1 MKLGVMGVGYVGLI
15 TAVCFADKGY
25 DVYVHDIAKEKI
37 ATLQSGG
44 LPIFEE
50 GLSQLFALN
59 KHRLHFIHEA
69 SFIAVECDI
78 LFICVGTPQD
88 DTGKAN
94 LTYVREVVELIGR
107 ESQSDKIIIIKS
119 TVPPGTTEKME
130 QLANKKA
137 SPSVE
142 IRFVHNPEF
151 LRQGKA
157 VYDFMNPERIVIG
170 SSHVSA
176 IKVVKELYKS
186 WDVSVI
192 ETDCKSAELLKYTAN
207 SFLAMKISFINMIS
221 QLSDQLKTNIDDIAY
236 GIGLD
241 QRIGG
246 EFLKAGI
253 GFGGSCFPKD
263 LNAINHV
270 ASEVGIRLPL
280 IEDTAAIND
289 EQGML
294 FFEKMRSYFDGAGLA
309 GKKIALLGLSFKPF
323 TDDTRSS
330 PAIGLAKS
338 LLKERAFLSAYDPLV
353 KDFPIQDVSVLS
365 SLNEA
370 LDQTDIAV
378 IVTDWPEFKSLL
390 MAENL
395 KKMKQAVI
403 FDGRNM
409 FTLEEIRKVSDQK
422 PLHYVSIGR
431 PIVST
436 LHENKWEMISN
447 QAII

>member
-1 MKLGVMGVGYVGLI
+1 
-15 TAVCFADKGY
+15 
-25 DVYVHDIAKEKI
+25 
-37 ATLQSGG
+37 
-44 LPIFEE
+44 
-50 GLSQLFALN
+50 
-59 KHRLHFIHEA
+59 
-69 SFIAVECDI
+69 
-78 LFICVGTPQD
+78 
-88 DTGKAN
+88 
-94 LTYVREVVELIGR
+94 
-107 ESQSDKIIIIKS
+107 
-119 TVPPGTTEKME
+119 
-130 QLANKKA
+130 
-137 SPSVE
+137 
-142 IRFVHNPEF
+142 
-151 LRQGKA
+151 
-157 VYDFMNPERIVIG
+157 MNPERIVIG

-186 WDVSVI
+186 WDASVI
-192 ETDCKSAELLKYTAN
+192 ETDCKSAELLKYSAN

-221 QLSDQLKTNIDDIAY
+221 QLSDQLETNIDDIAY

-294 FFEKMRSYFDGAGLA
+294 FFEKMRAYFDGDGLA

-330 PAIGLAKS
+330 PAIGLATS
-338 LLKERAFLSAYDPLV
+338 LLNEKAFLSAYDPLV

-409 FTLEEIRKVSDQK
+409 FTLDEIRKVSIQK

-436 LHENKWEMISN
+436 LHENKWEMVRN
-447 QAII
+447 QGII